1 MVLNKLYGRKVI
13 LKILREKRRI
23 REKTR
28 GYSGF
33 GLIARKTLL
42 TGKSN
47 CDMITL
53 LKVA

>member
-1 MVLNKLYGRKVI
+1 MVLSKLYERKVI
-13 LKILREKRRI
+13 LKILRGKRRI

-28 GYSGF
+28 GYGGF
-33 GLIARKTLL
+33 ELIARKTLL

-47 CDMITL
+47 CDIVTL